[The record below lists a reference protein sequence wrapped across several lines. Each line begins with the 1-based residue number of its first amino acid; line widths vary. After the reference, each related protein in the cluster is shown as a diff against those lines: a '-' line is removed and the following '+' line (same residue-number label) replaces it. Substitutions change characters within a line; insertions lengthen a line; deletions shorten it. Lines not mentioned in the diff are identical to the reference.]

1 MSAPPA
7 RTACGS
13 MPLTVAWVPTG
24 MKAGV
29 ATRPWDVVISPQR
42 AAPSVAERRNWKASG
57 IGIARFYVRLRPKQQ
72 ARIPIGI
79 EPVAGRNRMRVGLSH
94 HVETAEGCDQ
104 HEQSR
109 ARQVEI

>member
-29 ATRPWDVVISPQR
+29 ATRPWGVAISPQR
-42 AAPSVAERRNWKASG
+42 AAPSVASRWNWKASG
-57 IGIARFYVRLRPKQQ
+57 IGIARFEAIKNQEKRIGRIPGLRAEQQ
-72 ARIPIGI
+72 AGIAIGI
-79 EPVAGRNRMRVGLSH
+79 EPVACRDGM
-94 HVETAEGCDQ
+94 C
-104 HEQSR
+104 
-109 ARQVEI
+109 I